1 MPTNVTSMNH
11 QVTAIRTAIGSL
23 FGNLFMAL
31 LKGIVGYFGNSFALI
46 ADAIESIGDVFS
58 SFLVVVGLKYAS
70 KPPDKN
76 HPYGHGKAEPLITFI
91 VVGFLCASATLI
103 VIESI
108 HYIQT
113 PHLAPKS
120 YTLYFL
126 GGIILIKE
134 LFFRFVAKKG
144 KETGSSSLIADA
156 WHHRSDA
163 ITSLFAFVGILIAVI
178 YGDRYAAADD
188 WAALIA
194 SGIIFYNA
202 YKIFRPALS
211 EVMDEHVHDDFIA
224 TIRSHSMEVEG
235 IIDTEKC
242 FVRKSG
248 MRFWID
254 IHIHVNGQLTVDE
267 GHTISHE
274 LKAHLMY
281 QLPQIEDVLVH
292 VEPASVI
299 D

>member
-1 MPTNVTSMNH
+1 MNN
-11 QVTAIRTAIGSL
+11 QLKAIRTAIGSL
-23 FGNLFMAL
+23 FLNLFMAI

-58 SFLVVVGLKYAS
+58 SFLVVGGLKYAS

-76 HPYGHGKAEPLITFI
+76 HPYGHGKAEPLITFV

-103 VIESI
+103 IVESI

-126 GGIILIKE
+126 GVIILVKE
-134 LFFRFVAKKG
+134 LFYRIVVKRG
-144 KETGSSSLIADA
+144 KETGSSSLVADA

-163 ITSLFAFVGILIAVI
+163 ITSLFAFSGILIAVI
-178 YGDRYAAADD
+178 FGNEYAAADD

-211 EVMDEHVHDDFIA
+211 EIMDEHVHDEIIA
-224 TIRSHSMEVEG
+224 TIRSLSMEVAG
-235 IIDTEKC
+235 IEDTEKC

-248 MRFWID
+248 MRYWVD

-267 GHTISHE
+267 GHTISHD
-274 LKAHLMY
+274 LKTHLL
-281 QLPQIEDVLVH
+281 QQIPQIEDVLVH
-292 VEPASVI
+292 VEPV
-299 D
+299 